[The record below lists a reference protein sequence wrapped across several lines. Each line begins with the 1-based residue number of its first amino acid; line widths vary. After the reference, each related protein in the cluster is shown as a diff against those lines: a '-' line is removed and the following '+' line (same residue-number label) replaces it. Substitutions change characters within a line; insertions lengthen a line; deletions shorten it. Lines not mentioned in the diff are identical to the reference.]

1 MKLNLLCK
9 MRKTSDITCT
19 QYVNKKSPK
28 LHCKPFSITKTQH
41 QKEEKCIIKDT
52 TRSSINS
59 SLINS
64 FLRLDMAVDFA
75 KLRISGGIFQSETV
89 FDLFHLEENNN
100 TKKTS
105 LNQNKSVRGMLIYGK
120 NGSGKSTIAKA
131 FRKLKGE
138 AIPELSTVVI
148 EDKNGIPLPTEKI
161 RDVIYVFDE
170 DYIEK
175 NIRLQQEGLKTIAIL
190 GQSVSLTEKIDKL
203 QKKRSE
209 KEGELEQLDKSI
221 SELEDQNK
229 NNKASIAFIDT
240 KIRDSL
246 RGNDRWAG
254 RAREIENT
262 KKNKDVSTAT
272 FERIARL
279 TPEICRDDLVEQFNS
294 KFKELTKLR
303 NNDNRINQSVPS
315 LNEGYS
321 SYSDQTVHKLLTQ
334 TIEKPE
340 LSEREKHILTLASEQ
355 HSQELRD
362 KLSFF
367 KNEQSKKCPYCFQ
380 ELTPDYKKLLID
392 SIEKILNKTVEN
404 HIDALEKLKL
414 QDICLDLSPFQE
426 LEEYK
431 NCTSQQE
438 QLNKEIREINNAL
451 QQKQDNPYSPIKIE
465 ISKIRPIAISLR
477 RSLSALETQREA
489 HNEPGN
495 KIRKLISSLTEINDK
510 IAHYDII
517 DDYNEYKK
525 RNKAKNEKLE
535 EQNKIESEIKK
546 LSREIEDLTAQKK
559 NTKIALEEIN
569 EALRFIFYDQHRLQI
584 SYKDDSYTITVRGQ
598 DILPSR
604 ISTGERNAIALCY
617 FFTSILAGEEKDVAY
632 SKQHILVVD
641 DPLSS
646 FDRDNQVGISSYLG
660 GQIEKFLSGNSA
672 TNIIVLTH
680 SLKGFFDLYKTL
692 VSIKSHVSNG
702 KSKTIFQHFELK
714 DNKFIN
720 FNLERRQEY
729 SELLKIIFSYAKCIN
744 EAYSP
749 IVGNIM
755 RQVLEAFSTFTYKKG
770 IADLCA
776 NEAIIAN
783 LPPDIIPYYKN
794 LMYQLV
800 LHSGSHKEGQVATL
814 DDMNFSEIF
823 SDEEK
828 QRTAK
833 DIICLLFFFN
843 KNHVLEHLKEVPE
856 AETLI
861 NSWCEEIKLRC
872 KSEGK

>member
-1 MKLNLLCK
+1 

-28 LHCKPFSITKTQH
+28 PHCKPFSITKTQH

-64 FLRLDMAVDFA
+64 LLRLDMAVDFA
-75 KLRISGGIFQSETV
+75 KLKISGGIFQSETV

-138 AIPELSTVVI
+138 AIPELSAVAI

-221 SELEDQNK
+221 SELEDKNK

-262 KKNKDVSTAT
+262 KKNKDVSAT
-272 FERIARL
+272 TFKRIANL
-279 TPEICRDDLVEQFNS
+279 NPKVSRDDLVEQF
-294 KFKELTKLR
+294 KLEYKKLTELR
-303 NNDNRINQSVPS
+303 NDNNRIIQPVPS
-315 LNEGYS
+315 LNSIYLA
-321 SYSDQTVHKLLTQ
+321 YSDQDTNELLAQ
-334 TIEKPE
+334 HIENPK
-340 LSEREKHILTLASEQ
+340 LSEREKYILNLAKTQ
-355 HSQELRD
+355 GSQVLQEKLR
-362 KLSFF
+362 FF
-367 KNEQSKKCPYCFQ
+367 KQEQNKICPYCFQ
-380 ELTPDYKKLLID
+380 GLTDDYKKLLID
-392 SIEKILNKTVEN
+392 GIEKFLNQTVKN
-404 HIDALEKLKL
+404 HITALEKLEL
-414 QDICLDLSPFQE
+414 QDICLNLSPFKE
-426 LEEYK
+426 LEEYE
-431 NCTSQQE
+431 NCISLHAK
-438 QLNKEIREINNAL
+438 LNNEINNLNSVL
-451 QQKQDNPYSPIKIE
+451 QQKKEKPYIPIKIG
-465 ISKIRPIAISLR
+465 ISKISPIANQLSTSLGI
-477 RSLSALETQREA
+477 LEKQRKA
-489 HNEPGN
+489 HNEPEN
-495 KIRKLISSLTEINDK
+495 KIKVLTSSLMKINDE
-510 IAHYDII
+510 ISYYDII

-525 RNKAKNEKLE
+525 RVQTWSEKSKNRK
-535 EQNKIESEIKK
+535 EIKSTIDR
-546 LSREIEDLTAQKK
+546 LSTEIDDLTAQKR
-559 NTKIALEEIN
+559 NTKIAVEEIN

-584 SYKDDSYTITVRGQ
+584 NHKDDSYTITVRGQ

-617 FFTSILAGEEKDVAY
+617 FFTSILAGEEKDAAY
-632 SKQHILVVD
+632 SKQHLLVVD

-692 VSIKSHVSNG
+692 VSIKSHASNG
-702 KSKTIFQHFELK
+702 KSKTIFQHLELK
-714 DNKFIN
+714 NNKFIN
-720 FNLERRQEY
+720 FNLEKRQEY

-828 QRTAK
+828 QKTAK

-843 KNHVLEHLKEVPE
+843 KNHVLEHLKEIPNT
-856 AETLI
+856 ETLI
-861 NSWCEEIKLRC
+861 NRWCEEIQLRC